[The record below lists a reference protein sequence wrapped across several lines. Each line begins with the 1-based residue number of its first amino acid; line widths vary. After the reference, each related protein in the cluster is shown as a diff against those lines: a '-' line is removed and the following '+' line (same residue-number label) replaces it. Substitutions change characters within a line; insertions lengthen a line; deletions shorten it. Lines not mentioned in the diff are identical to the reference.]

1 MSHALNSPLSDS
13 QVNDELIKMQTFI
26 KKEAEEKA
34 KEIILKANQEYEIEK
49 QSLVKEEIVL
59 IQQNNANKLKKL
71 NLQNEI
77 VKSTINNKMRLKIL
91 ENKNEILNSLF
102 ESALEHLKSFTS
114 NKEQYKYILKNLIL
128 EGLYKILETSFIIKL
143 REQDVK
149 LVESLLKEIEEEY
162 ITQTGL
168 PSVEL
173 IISDNEFLVPDHCS
187 GGCIISNKENKIS
200 VDNTFDERVK
210 ILKHESLPAIRK
222 ILDL

>member
-1 MSHALNSPLSDS
+1 MSQALNSPLSDS

-91 ENKNEILNSLF
+91 ENKNEILNTLF

-114 NKEQYKYILKNLIL
+114 N
-128 EGLYKILETSFIIKL
+128 
-143 REQDVK
+143 
-149 LVESLLKEIEEEY
+149 EEEY
-162 ITQTGL
+162 IAQTGL

>member
-1 MSHALNSPLSDS
+1 MSQSMSSPLSDN
-13 QVNDELIKMQTFI
+13 QVNDELVKMQTFI

-34 KEIILKANQEYEIEK
+34 KEIMLKANQEYEIEK
-49 QSLVKEEIVL
+49 QSLVKEDIVL
-59 IQQNNANKLKKL
+59 IQQNNSNKLKKV

-91 ENKNEILNSLF
+91 ENKNQILNSLF
-102 ESALEHLKSFTS
+102 ETALEHLKTFTT
-114 NKEQYKYILKNLIL
+114 NEEEYKVILKNLIL

-149 LVESLLKEIEEEY
+149 LVEGLLKDIETEY
-162 ITQTGL
+162 LEKTGL

-173 IISDNEFLVPDHCS
+173 IISDNEFLVPEHCA

-222 ILDL
+222 TLDL

>member
-1 MSHALNSPLSDS
+1 MSQTLNSPLSDT
-13 QVNDELIKMQTFI
+13 QVNDELVKMQTFI

-34 KEIILKANQEYEIEK
+34 KEIKLKANQEYEIEK
-49 QSLVKEEIVL
+49 QSLVKQDIVL
-59 IQQNNANKLKKL
+59 IQENNSNKLKKL

-91 ENKNEILNSLF
+91 ENKNQILNTLF
-102 ESALEHLKSFTS
+102 ESALEHLQSFTTD
-114 NKEQYKYILKNLIL
+114 ETQYKIILKNLIL

-149 LVESLLKEIEEEY
+149 LVESLLKDIENEY
-162 ITQTGL
+162 LEKTGL

-173 IISDNEFLVPDHCS
+173 IISDNEFLVPEHCA

-222 ILDL
+222 TLDL